1 MIDQDEERV
10 LLIQC
15 SKGDR
20 QAYAILYTR
29 YMSQICR
36 YLFLFTRSKEYSE
49 EIAQDVFVGI
59 WEKKE
64 SLSRVLSFRA
74 YAFKIAKNQ
83 LINQIRRRDTET
95 KILNYLRPTT
105 EDCGGYSDS
114 EAIYNQYYQIA
125 IAAKDQLPP
134 KRKRIFEMSTE
145 EGLSLDAIAEEL
157 SISKSVV
164 KKQLYAA
171 TDFIREYLRKHAEMT
186 LDLAIFLSLFGQI
199 R

>member
-74 YAFKIAKNQ
+74 YAFKIAKNH

>member
-74 YAFKIAKNQ
+74 YAFKIAKNH

-95 KILNYLRPTT
+95 KILKYLRPTT